1 MIEKTANIKTILKYQ
16 IFHWKDEKIMSSPQL
31 QPNGAFV
38 EVNKTRTT
46 RWSSFFKKLA
56 KNKAAIAGAI
66 IVLLFVILA
75 ALAPL
80 IAPYDPKLP
89 DMSKKLETPSGE
101 HWLGT
106 DDKGRD
112 ILSRLLFGARISLM
126 VGILSTVLG
135 AFVGII
141 LGIVSGYYGRWID
154 SLIMRICD
162 VLLAFPGILL
172 ALAIVSILGSS
183 TTNVIIAVAFFA
195 VPTFAR
201 IVRGSTLT
209 VKKLE
214 YIDAIRAMGATDFRI
229 IFKHI
234 FPNIVSPIIVQATL
248 YIASAIITASALS
261 FLGMGTQPPTPE
273 WGTMLSD
280 GRSYVSYAPHLTL
293 FPGIAILLVV
303 IGFNLFGDGLRDAL
317 DPKSNK

>member
-1 MIEKTANIKTILKYQ
+1 MNQPQIQTSTTIPVKEKNTKAI
-16 IFHWKDEKIMSSPQL
+16 
-31 QPNGAFV
+31 
-38 EVNKTRTT
+38 
-46 RWSSFFKKLA
+46 RWISFYKKLA
-56 KNKAAIAGAI
+56 KNKSAMVGAF
-66 IVLLFVILA
+66 IVFTFVILA
-75 ALAPL
+75 LLAPV
-80 IAPYDPKLP
+80 IAPHDPIHIE
-89 DMSKKLETPSGE
+89 MTKKLQTPSAE

-112 ILSRLLFGARISLM
+112 ILSRLLYGSRISLT

-141 LGIVSGYYGRWID
+141 LGIVAGYYGRWID

-172 ALAIVSILGSS
+172 ALAIVSVLGAS

-195 VPTFAR
+195 IPTFAR
-201 IVRGSTLT
+201 IVRGSTLS

-214 YIDAIRAMGATDFRI
+214 YIDAIRAMGSSDLRI

-234 FPNIVSPIIVQATL
+234 LPNILSPIIVQATL
-248 YIASAIITASALS
+248 YIASAIITAAALS
-261 FLGMGTQPPTPE
+261 FLGMGTQPPDPE
-273 WGTMLSD
+273 WGTMLSQ
-280 GRSYVSYAPHLTL
+280 GRSYVVQAPHLTL
-293 FPGIAILLVV
+293 FPGLVILIVV

-317 DPKSNK
+317 DPKAKK